1 MNSDIVI
8 FSVLDSR
15 MSFAIYRTAKL
26 GSFGEIG
33 GSLSHTYRTRPTS
46 NADEN
51 KAHLNEHS
59 LQTYNSCFEAIKNSL
74 PEKRRKNA
82 VLTIEHLITASPDW
96 SGWNTEKEA
105 EFFDKSLEFVKQKYG
120 SENVIAHSIHRDETT
135 PHLIVYVTPID
146 EKGGLNAKKWL
157 GGRAKLSQTQTEF
170 ANKIKHLG
178 LERGLE
184 NSKARHK
191 TIKEFY
197 AEIEKPT
204 PKLEEKKYEI
214 EPINYDLIPKMGL
227 LETTSSF
234 NKKLEASYKEIHFN
248 YENLILRL
256 KNEQHENLKET
267 VNSYEKKLVENGLK
281 LEKLSNEN
289 QRLKADKKLI
299 TQGFEKKIEL
309 LEKEK
314 LEVINDK
321 LMSLREFDSFSE
333 LKKID
338 PRAFQRLEIDVV
350 NVVNQHKNAREAE
363 RKAEAEKNYRE
374 QQCIENERR
383 AALKQK
389 EDDHKAWLFNR
400 VLKRKEGDFAHD
412 LTAVSVKS
420 QNPSE
425 KAAIAELLQFRK
437 SAKPTLEVKG
447 FKSYLAELE
456 QGDLS
461 RLPQLKKAIE
471 WSTSKG
477 LLQTIPNLEMTV
489 DWNDQNVE
497 KVVFY
502 AFENI
507 SNVVE
512 QQLEKTKYSEV
523 EKIKKLADFGDF
535 VREKTDSLY
544 SDYLKTYLMPQH
556 KREFESKEHLE
567 AMRKVDPNYMRGISS
582 HNESEPEKPKPK
594 QSRGNDFFM

>member
-1 MNSDIVI
+1 
-8 FSVLDSR
+8 

-33 GSLSHTYRTRPTS
+33 GSLSHTYRTRPTP

-51 KAHLNEHS
+51 KLHLNKHIFE
-59 LQTYNSCFEAIKNSL
+59 TYNQCFDALKNAI
-74 PEKRRKNA
+74 PEKRRSNA
-82 VLTIEHLITASPDW
+82 VLCIEHLITASPDW
-96 SGWNTEKEA
+96 NGWGTKKEE
-105 EFFDKSLEFVKQKYG
+105 EFFKKSLEFLNKKYG
-120 SENVIAHSIHRDETT
+120 KENVIACSIHRDETT
-135 PHLIVYVTPID
+135 PHLIVYVVPID

-157 GGRAKLSQTQTEF
+157 GGRSKLSQTQTEF
-170 ANKIKHLG
+170 ANEVKHLG

-204 PKLEEKKYEI
+204 PKLEERKYEI
-214 EPINYDLIPKMGL
+214 QPINYDLIPKMGL

-234 NKKLEASYKEIHFN
+234 NKKLEASYKDIHFN
-248 YENLILRL
+248 YENQMLRL
-256 KNEQHENLKET
+256 KEEHHEKLKET
-267 VNSYEKKLVENGLK
+267 VNSYEKKLVENGFK
-281 LEKLSNEN
+281 LERLSNEN
-289 QRLKADKKLI
+289 QRLKSDKKLI
-299 TQGFEKKIEL
+299 REGFEKKIEL

-314 LEVINDK
+314 KEITNDK
-321 LMSLREFDSFSE
+321 LMSLREFGNFSE
-333 LKKID
+333 LKKVD
-338 PRAFQRLEIDVV
+338 FQAYRHLKEKAFDVV
-350 NVVNQHKNAREAE
+350 HEHKLTKEAE
-363 RKAEAEKNYRE
+363 RSAQLERQHRE
-374 QQCIENERR
+374 RERLEMEHR
-383 AALKQK
+383 AALQK
-389 EDDHKAWLFNR
+389 KVDQHSAWVSQLAIE
-400 VLKRKEGDFAHD
+400 RKEGVFAHD
-412 LTAVSVKS
+412 LKVVSANS
-420 QNPSE
+420 ENQSE

-489 DWNDQNVE
+489 DWNDRNVE

-507 SNVVE
+507 SQVIE
-512 QQLEKTKYSEV
+512 KELEKTKYSEV

-535 VREKTDSLY
+535 VREKTDLLY
-544 SDYLKTYLMPQH
+544 SDYLQTRLKPLYE
-556 KREFESKEHLE
+556 REEQRKEHLE
-567 AMRKVDPNYMRGISS
+567 AMRKIDPNYMRGISLN
-582 HNESEPEKPKPK
+582 NESEPEKPKPK
-594 QSRGNDFFM
+594 QSRGNDFSM